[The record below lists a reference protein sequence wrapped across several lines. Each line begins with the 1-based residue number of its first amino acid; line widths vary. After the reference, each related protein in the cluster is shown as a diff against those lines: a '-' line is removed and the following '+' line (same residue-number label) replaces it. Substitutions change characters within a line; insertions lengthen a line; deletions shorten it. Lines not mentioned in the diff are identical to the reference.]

1 MTKNIHR
8 KDRPMKLCP
17 VTIKRFA
24 IGLALALA
32 AVLAYGLLVGAM
44 PYLVRLGAEFW
55 KVVAAFLCI
64 FTWAILWL
72 RTRKGLFHWIGVA
85 MIALGAMLDAVPG
98 WLWDAIVD
106 AWSRLP
112 AAARAR
118 LVELPRSE

>member
-1 MTKNIHR
+1 
-8 KDRPMKLCP
+8 MKLCP